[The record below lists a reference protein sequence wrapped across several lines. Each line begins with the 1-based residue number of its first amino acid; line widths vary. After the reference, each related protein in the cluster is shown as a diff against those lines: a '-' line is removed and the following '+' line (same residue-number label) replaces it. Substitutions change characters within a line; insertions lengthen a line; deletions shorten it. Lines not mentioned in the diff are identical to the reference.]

1 MNFLIDIVGVPLG
14 FIMKLIYNLVG
25 NYGVSIILFTLVTKL
40 ILLPIYYKQQKN
52 QARTQ
57 LLNPKLAKLR
67 EKYKNKPEKFQEEQL
82 RLYGEENINPYA
94 GCLPSLLS
102 LVVLWG
108 VLGVV
113 YKPMTYILDYNKDTI
128 NSAKSIV
135 VSLEE
140 DPEKAQKEMDKQSTR
155 QELII
160 MEKILA
166 EPEQFAAQMN
176 EVDPEFTGK
185 VAEFAETFRLG
196 DVKLSETPS
205 WSPSKNSSIWLWLL
219 PFGSGIVQ
227 LVMTIYMQIMQKKRN
242 PDMPG
247 MAGMTAML
255 LIMPVFSVW
264 LAFTVP
270 AGVGFYW
277 LCSSVFS
284 FAQSIGLYAWFNEA
298 RVQKIGEIERKKAK
312 SNRRP
317 NMMQKL
323 LEQQEELNRQQGAAA
338 SRSNIPANRASY
350 SDDDEMPRLSK
361 SEKEK
366 FNTAVIQEARKRMA
380 AKYNDGE

>member
-25 NYGVSIILFTLVTKL
+25 NYGVAIILFTFVTKL

-57 LLNPKLAKLR
+57 LLNPKIAKLR

-102 LVVLWG
+102 LIVLWG

-113 YKPMTYILDYNKDTI
+113 YKPMTYILDYKSDTI
-128 NSAKSIV
+128 DAAKSIV
-135 VSLEE
+135 VSLAE
-140 DPEKAQKEMDKQSTR
+140 DTEKAQKEMDKQSSR

-160 MEKILA
+160 MEKVLA
-166 EPEQFAAQMN
+166 QPEEFAAQMDS
-176 EVDPEFTGK
+176 VDPEFTAK
-185 VAEFAETFRLG
+185 VADFADTFRLG
-196 DVKLSETPS
+196 NVKLSEKPD
-205 WSPSKNSSIWLWLL
+205 WNPSKNSSIWLWLL

-227 LVMTIYMQIMQKKRN
+227 LILTIYMQMMQKKRN
-242 PDMPG
+242 ADMPG
-247 MAGMTAML
+247 MGSMTAML
-255 LIMPVFSVW
+255 MIMPVFSVW

-277 LCSSVFS
+277 LCSSLFS
-284 FAQSIGLYAWFNEA
+284 FVQSVGLYAWFNEA

-312 SNRRP
+312 NNRRP
-317 NMMQKL
+317 SMMQKL
-323 LEQQEELNRQQGAAA
+323 LEQQEELNRQQNA
-338 SRSNIPANRASY
+338 SRPNAPANRASY
-350 SDDDEMPRLSK
+350 SDDDEVPRLSK